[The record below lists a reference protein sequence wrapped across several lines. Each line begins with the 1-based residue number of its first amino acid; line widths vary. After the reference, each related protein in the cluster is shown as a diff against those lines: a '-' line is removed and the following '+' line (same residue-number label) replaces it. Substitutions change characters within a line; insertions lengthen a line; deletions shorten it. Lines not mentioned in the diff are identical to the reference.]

1 MKVKFGLILGTE
13 AAEMLEDDAR
23 SQLYSLHWEKPEL
36 SELYL
41 HH

>member
-23 SQLYSLHWEKPEL
+23 SQLYSLHWEKPEP